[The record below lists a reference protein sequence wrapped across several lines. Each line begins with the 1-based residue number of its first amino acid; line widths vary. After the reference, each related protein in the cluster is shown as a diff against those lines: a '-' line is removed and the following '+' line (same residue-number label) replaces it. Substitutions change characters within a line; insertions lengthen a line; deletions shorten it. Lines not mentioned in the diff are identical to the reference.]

1 VALSHPGLPLWRSHP
16 SQRPASAIPSQDLEK
31 VLQRDCGF
39 EGRTGD
45 EEGLVEEVQ
54 RQAWKAHRRTLSHDE
69 APVLVLRAELGAS
82 LPIATARTT
91 TARKRKGEA

>member
-1 VALSHPGLPLWRSHP
+1 M
-16 SQRPASAIPSQDLEK
+16 EK
-31 VLQRDCGF
+31 VPQCDCGF
-39 EGRTGD
+39 EGHAGD

-54 RQAWKAHRRTLSHDE
+54 RHAWKAHHITLSHDE
-69 APVLVLRAELGAS
+69 ALVLVLRAELGAS

>member
-1 VALSHPGLPLWRSHP
+1 ME
-16 SQRPASAIPSQDLEK
+16 Q
-31 VLQRDCGF
+31 VLQCDCGF
-39 EGRTGD
+39 EGHAGD

-54 RQAWKAHRRTLSHDE
+54 RHAWEAHRMTLSHDE
-69 APVLVLRAELGAS
+69 ALVLVLRAELGAS